1 MLDEALIRTQ
11 ILLGDAGISRLA
23 ASHVFLAGLGGVGA
37 YVAENLARA
46 GVGRLTL
53 VDHDCV
59 GMSNLNRQLVA
70 LHSTLGRPK
79 VEVMAERIA
88 DIAPNCQIDAQ
99 QVFLQADNVHALLA
113 ASGAT
118 VLADCIDAIACKA
131 ALIRAA
137 QTLGMRIFSSMGA
150 GNRLDPSQVRVARL
164 NQTEGCPLARELRGL
179 LRHAGASLDLWAVY
193 SRERPRPPAP
203 REAPDQGP
211 GGRPK
216 TVNGTIS
223 YMPAL
228 FGIHLAG
235 AIVQHLLAE
244 ERQEPPSSATIEP

>member
-1 MLDEALIRTQ
+1 MSDDASVRTRILI
-11 ILLGDAGISRLA
+11 GEEGVARLA
-23 ASHVFLAGLGGVGA
+23 ASHVFIAGLGGVGA

-59 GMSNLNRQLVA
+59 GLSNLNRQLVA
-70 LHSTLGRPK
+70 LHSTLGQPK

-88 DIAPNCQIDAQ
+88 DIAPDCQVDAWQ
-99 QVFLQADNVHALLA
+99 IFLQADNVRDLLA
-113 ASGAT
+113 QSGAT
-118 VLADCIDAIACKA
+118 VLADCIDAIASKA
-131 ALIRAA
+131 ALIQAA
-137 QTLGMRIFSSMGA
+137 QGLSMQIYASMGA
-150 GNRLDPSQVRVARL
+150 GNRLDPGQVRMARL

-193 SRERPRPPAP
+193 SRERPRPAAP
-203 REAPDQGP
+203 REAPNHGP

-228 FGIHLAG
+228 FGVHLAG
-235 AIVQHLLAE
+235 AILQQLLAGME
-244 ERQEPPSSATIEP
+244 MSAK